1 MRGFK
6 LSLAYA
12 VTDAVVLQAT
22 GYIFRSLDKSLSGG
36 RATSPGGIA
45 PYTSYDEVTVDLNIK
60 F

>member
-6 LSLAYA
+6 LGLAYA
-12 VTDAVVLQAT
+12 ITDAVVVQAT
-22 GYIFRSLDKSLSGG
+22 GYIFRSLDSSLSGG